1 MPPLREDTFPSV
13 TNTTPNSP
21 PLPPFKAQV
30 LNAWMAIN
38 VASARLQSH
47 PHRSHLPS
55 HYTSPSFFNPL
66 LDGEN
71 MPSPKL
77 PNPPHLIT
85 NNSSSNHPCRLIPPS
100 LLNFQSIAPPIKCR
114 LPSPPLLPPSPF
126 WMCIKPRPTRARR
139 DSSMAPLSMDRRHGM
154 LECLSPSD
162 SAISSREPTRSQLVL
177 LIGSLALH
185 TSSIKLSIVLFPTR
199 PHSSAPWN

>member
-1 MPPLREDTFPSV
+1 M
-13 TNTTPNSP
+13 
-21 PLPPFKAQV
+21 
-30 LNAWMAIN
+30 
-38 VASARLQSH
+38 
-47 PHRSHLPS
+47 
-55 HYTSPSFFNPL
+55 
-66 LDGEN
+66 
-71 MPSPKL
+71 

-162 SAISSREPTRSQLVL
+162 SAISSREPTRSQLRL
-177 LIGSLALH
+177 LICSLVPHISLKKTA
-185 TSSIKLSIVLFPTR
+185 SIVLFPTR
-199 PHSSAPWN
+199 SQPSAPWNRCASLRALP